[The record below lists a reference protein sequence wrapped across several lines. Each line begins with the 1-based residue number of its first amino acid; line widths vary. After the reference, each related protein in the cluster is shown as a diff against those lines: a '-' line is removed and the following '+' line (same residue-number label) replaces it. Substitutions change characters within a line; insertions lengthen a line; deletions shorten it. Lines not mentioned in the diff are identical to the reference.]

1 MPKDYDYAKT
11 QLELEPDLTL
21 DELRALMQDGI
32 SHNTKMVLSPKNA
45 VAFSKSLKWLEQFNT
60 IEEVKEVLKL

>member
-1 MPKDYDYAKT
+1 MYTYAKA

-45 VAFSKSLKWLEQFNT
+45 VAFSKSHKWLEQFNT